1 MRTPAIS
8 FLSLLLLWQPARADI
23 NDQTSAKVDRGTFD
37 DPAARLR
44 PRFRYWLPDAGV
56 DVQTVQDNIKSAGAI
71 GAGGV
76 EFLPFYNY
84 GGQLS
89 PEPTGANWTKDGFGT
104 PTFHKMFLG
113 ALEAHKEAGLV
124 MDFPL
129 GPNQGQG
136 VPADPSDEGLQW
148 DLIPGWGAGELVAL
162 VSAEVLSTKNVSL
175 GTSSGTSLFGA
186 AQTSY
191 LSLVLKNG
199 TLVDWGQNVSSTGHV
214 SLRFPS
220 GSSHRLFAF
229 YQFLTHEKNL
239 EYSSGNAKTIW
250 DNGSYVVD
258 HYSARGAQV
267 VAKFWERYILPDG
280 VKELLMEVGNY
291 GWEDSVEIRSNIS
304 WTPSLPEVFQS
315 KYGYD
320 LKPFLPLI
328 TFKDNNINVQSTNP
342 GQFYCVLDTP
352 DQGLGY
358 FNDFRGALVAGYRS
372 YLEELTRWVN
382 RELNLQMSAQV
393 SYNLPMDMEANI
405 PFVNAPEC
413 ESLQFES
420 NIDGYRQ
427 FSGPANLA
435 GKRVISNEMGAV
447 MMKAYNLPHSEL
459 LGYINRAVIG
469 GVNQVVLHGQSYTGD
484 YYGTTWPGYTAFV
497 YLFSELYSDKQPS
510 WGHGFGDVLNYT
522 ARVQYLQQSGV
533 PRTDVVIYNKVSG
546 TNPNFPTLYSSNDLI
561 DAGYTYTYVS
571 PDNFALP
578 QAQVKDNVFGSDG
591 PAYKAMVITSS
602 SNLTLEG
609 VHYIQKYARAGLP
622 VILSGGD
629 PGVYTTHDS
638 RDTPAIKQAIQALK
652 QSRNVYSV
660 STGKVAAKL
669 QTLGI
674 KPQVALQTDG
684 TWYST
689 WREDVQNGMDHAFV
703 FCDGN
708 ASTGTVSIASSKT
721 PIFLDPWTGQKKP
734 VLEYTRHGNQVI
746 IPLSLAA
753 NQTVVIGF
761 IEGAPKPVQHATQLP
776 SSVLGYDYSQESG
789 FELYVSASKDRQ
801 SLILSNGKSVSISG
815 TNVSEPSKLSNW
827 TLTAEHWEAP
837 SNISDVDTVAAKH
850 NTTHDLSSLVSWT
863 EIEALRNVSGLGYYS
878 TSISWPPTG
887 HRSADGAYLI
897 LPAISHAARIYVNGQ
912 KVPPIDFSAPR
923 VDLGQYLK
931 KGSNQIT
938 VVVPTTMWNYIRS
951 IAGEIETADVPLQL
965 LMSAVGYTTL
975 PSVTDNGLI
984 GTVTLVPYVKV
995 HLE

>member
-1 MRTPAIS
+1 
-8 FLSLLLLWQPARADI
+8 
-23 NDQTSAKVDRGTFD
+23 
-37 DPAARLR
+37 
-44 PRFRYWLPDAGV
+44 
-56 DVQTVQDNIKSAGAI
+56 
-71 GAGGV
+71 
-76 EFLPFYNY
+76 
-84 GGQLS
+84 
-89 PEPTGANWTKDGFGT
+89 
-104 PTFHKMFLG
+104 
-113 ALEAHKEAGLV
+113 
-124 MDFPL
+124 
-129 GPNQGQG
+129 
-136 VPADPSDEGLQW
+136 
-148 DLIPGWGAGELVAL
+148 
-162 VSAEVLSTKNVSL
+162 
-175 GTSSGTSLFGA
+175 
-186 AQTSY
+186 
-191 LSLVLKNG
+191 
-199 TLVDWGQNVSSTGHV
+199 
-214 SLRFPS
+214 
-220 GSSHRLFAF
+220 
-229 YQFLTHEKNL
+229 
-239 EYSSGNAKTIW
+239 
-250 DNGSYVVD
+250 
-258 HYSARGAQV
+258 
-267 VAKFWERYILPDG
+267 
-280 VKELLMEVGNY
+280 
-291 GWEDSVEIRSNIS
+291 
-304 WTPSLPEVFQS
+304 
-315 KYGYD
+315 
-320 LKPFLPLI
+320 
-328 TFKDNNINVQSTNP
+328 
-342 GQFYCVLDTP
+342 
-352 DQGLGY
+352 
-358 FNDFRGALVAGYRS
+358 
-372 YLEELTRWVN
+372 
-382 RELNLQMSAQV
+382 
-393 SYNLPMDMEANI
+393 
-405 PFVNAPEC
+405 
-413 ESLQFES
+413 
-420 NIDGYRQ
+420 
-427 FSGPANLA
+427 
-435 GKRVISNEMGAV
+435 
-447 MMKAYNLPHSEL
+447 
-459 LGYINRAVIG
+459 
-469 GVNQVVLHGQSYTGD
+469 
-484 YYGTTWPGYTAFV
+484 
-497 YLFSELYSDKQPS
+497 
-510 WGHGFGDVLNYT
+510 
-522 ARVQYLQQSGV
+522 
-533 PRTDVVIYNKVSG
+533 
-546 TNPNFPTLYSSNDLI
+546 
-561 DAGYTYTYVS
+561 
-571 PDNFALP
+571 
-578 QAQVKDNVFGSDG
+578 
-591 PAYKAMVITSS
+591 
-602 SNLTLEG
+602 

-897 LPAISHAARIYVNGQ
+897 LPPISHAARIYVNGQ